1 MDFLYWCSNTQLCQ
15 VLDTSEDYHSMN
27 SYSRDVVIKGTH
39 QIRGKPRHLY
49 GGIVSLSRA
58 GMLGSGINWKYLRNA
73 CNEDAVFVVAIER
86 KGPNRSNNSNNSNSS
101 NENADEFI
109 KGIHKSRIL
118 GCMTANIHNDRCI
131 EIDTIS
137 TRSNHTGVGT
147 NMMFRLLDAAR
158 EGLYNVCLLNALVS
172 AMGFYMNL
180 GFTYLG
186 TDKEQCPL
194 FAIDLTSHERQ
205 PPRLHLQRESS
216 NVPVPIDERP
226 LEEVEHALLDSY
238 HTRVSRNIN
247 LDPWIEEIGQL
258 DPHIPWRHLQGSIQ
272 MKRGFFIPDK
282 ISHSKRSYITRV
294 NTYKNMPFR
303 RSAKSR
309 SRSRS
314 NRSIVAVPTYLNQPF
329 TRRRP
334 NINSLV

>member
-15 VLDTSEDYHSMN
+15 VLESSEDYHSMN

-39 QIRGKPRHLY
+39 RIPGKPRHLY

-58 GMLGSGINWKYLRNA
+58 NMLGSGINWKYLRKA
-73 CNEDAVFVVAIER
+73 CNEDTVFVVAMER
-86 KGPNRSNNSNNSNSS
+86 KGPNRTPNNNNNNSN
-101 NENADEFI
+101 ATDEFI
-109 KGIHKSRIL
+109 QSIHRTRIL

-186 TDKEQCPL
+186 TDEERSPL

-226 LEEVEHALLDSY
+226 LEELELALLDSY
-238 HTRVSRNIN
+238 HNRVSRNIN

-272 MKRGFFIPDK
+272 MKRGFFIPGK
-282 ISHSKRSYITRV
+282 ISQSNRSYITRV
-294 NTYKNMPFR
+294 KTYKHMPFR
-303 RSAKSR
+303 RSRSR

-329 TRRRP
+329 TRRKP
-334 NINSLV
+334 NINELV